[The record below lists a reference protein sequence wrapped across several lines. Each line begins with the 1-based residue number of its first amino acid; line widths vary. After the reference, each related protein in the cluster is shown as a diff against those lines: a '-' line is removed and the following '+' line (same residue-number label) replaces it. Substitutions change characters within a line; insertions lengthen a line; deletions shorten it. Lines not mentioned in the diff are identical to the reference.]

1 MAGWPSAFTGFDS
14 KGHFDA
20 ERVHRRKKW
29 GFIYHL
35 HGSVHHSLK
44 GAFGD
49 EIAWENDL
57 GGSFNDGCAALS
69 QKGVSDGKRLPK
81 TTLIAGGFKLD
92 QLLTQPFQ
100 AFYSSLVRHMQLAD
114 AILLGGYGF
123 GDVHV
128 NQALHSQLE
137 CFVSSAAGDDIGLRE
152 KQGSDGVAERSLGHR
167 TVRHTRGGGKKFYEP
182 PYGVAPVIGD
192 LISRKG
198 FEVNSE
204 GRVAIWHGG
213 FTAAVDRI
221 DVISKWLARRAKDA
235 DLSGSAKPV
244 EERSRGAALKGDM

>member
-1 MAGWPSAFTGFDS
+1 VAGFNSTPTGWFWID
-14 KGHFDA
+14 
-20 ERVHRRKKW
+20 RR
-29 GFIYHL
+29 HQ
-35 HGSVHHSLK
+35 

-49 EIAWENDL
+49 EIAWKNDL

-128 NQALHSQLE
+128 NQALHSRLHA
-137 CFVSSAAGDDIGLRE
+137 SSRRPPVMILDYGKNKDPMELRNDLWAIE
-152 KQGSDGVAERSLGHR
+152 LCATLGVA
-167 TVRHTRGGGKKFYEP
+167 GKNFYEP

-235 DLSGSAKPV
+235 DLSGSAKP
-244 EERSRGAALKGDM
+244 